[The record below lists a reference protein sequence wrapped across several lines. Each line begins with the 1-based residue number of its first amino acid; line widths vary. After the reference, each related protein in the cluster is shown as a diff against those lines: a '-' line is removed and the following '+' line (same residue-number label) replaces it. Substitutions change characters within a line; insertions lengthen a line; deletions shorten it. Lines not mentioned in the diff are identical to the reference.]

1 MENNKVLIFDTTLRD
16 GEQSAG
22 FRLGAVEKLE
32 MAGQL
37 AALGVDIIEAG
48 YPISSPEDFKAV
60 ALISEHIEGPVI
72 AALSRAVFA
81 DIDECAKALAKA
93 KRPRIHTG
101 AGVSD
106 AHILGK
112 FKDDK
117 YGRNKEAKKE
127 YLLQMAV
134 NAVKHAKKYVDD
146 VQFYTEDA
154 GRADWNYLFLVLEE
168 VIKAGATT
176 VNIPDTTGYA
186 VPEQYGALIAAI
198 KKSVPNINKAVISVH
213 CHDDLGM
220 AVANSLAGVCNGAKQ
235 VECTVNGIG
244 ERAGNAAL
252 EEVVMGLRTR
262 PDYYGVTTGINT
274 NELFR
279 TSQMVAKKLGFTV
292 PVNKAVVG
300 ANAFAHSSGIHV
312 DGVLKDRGTYEIM
325 RPQDVGI
332 QTSTILLTA
341 RSGRHALQHR
351 LEELGYHQTNKDIEK
366 IYSRFLAEADKVQT
380 VTDEMLHAIV
390 NDEIRNVPETYSL
403 EFLEISSGTSIPAM
417 ASVKI
422 WIGNNEQQ
430 ASSGGDGPVDA
441 IYAAINKITGFS
453 PTLVDYSI
461 KTTSVGGEAL
471 GEVAVKI
478 MDKDVTTTGFGAS
491 TDITIASAKAYLDG
505 LNKLKNRQ
513 DCR

>member
-1 MENNKVLIFDTTLRD
+1 
-16 GEQSAG
+16 
-22 FRLGAVEKLE
+22 
-32 MAGQL
+32 
-37 AALGVDIIEAG
+37 
-48 YPISSPEDFKAV
+48 
-60 ALISEHIEGPVI
+60 
-72 AALSRAVFA
+72 
-81 DIDECAKALAKA
+81 
-93 KRPRIHTG
+93 
-101 AGVSD
+101 
-106 AHILGK
+106 
-112 FKDDK
+112 
-117 YGRNKEAKKE
+117 
-127 YLLQMAV
+127 
-134 NAVKHAKKYVDD
+134 
-146 VQFYTEDA
+146 
-154 GRADWNYLFLVLEE
+154 
-168 VIKAGATT
+168 
-176 VNIPDTTGYA
+176 
-186 VPEQYGALIAAI
+186 
-198 KKSVPNINKAVISVH
+198 
-213 CHDDLGM
+213 M